1 MGFEEASY
9 IMVFMDS
16 LSAFILAHGK
26 YAHFAVF
33 GAILLAGMNIPIS
46 IDIVVIISALVAAR
60 MLPEQTIHL
69 YLSVL
74 LGCYFA
80 AWIAYG
86 IGRYLG
92 PYALRISFISKVLS
106 KSRLEKAR
114 QFYEKRGLL
123 ALILGRFIPFGV
135 RNCLFMSAGMSRMS
149 FIKFIS
155 LDALACLIWCTGFFF
170 LFYSLGSNYEALVSS
185 MKLFNLVVFAAF
197 SVTVIGIICYK
208 KRKKTDF
215 T

>member
-1 MGFEEASY
+1 
-9 IMVFMDS
+9 MDS
-16 LSAFILAHGK
+16 LTEFIVAHGQ

-33 GAILLAGMNIPIS
+33 GAILLAGMNVPIS
-46 IDIVVIISALVAAR
+46 IDVLVILSALIAAR
-60 MLPEQTIHL
+60 MLPEQTIPL

-74 LGCYFA
+74 LGCYFS

-92 PYALRISFISKVLS
+92 PLALRIPFISKILS
-106 KSRLEKAR
+106 KNRLEKAR
-114 QFYEKRGLL
+114 QFYEKRGLF

-135 RNCLFMSAGMSRMS
+135 RNCLFMSAGISRMP

-170 LFYSLGSNYEALVSS
+170 LFYSLGNNYETLINS
-185 MKLFNLVVFAAF
+185 MKLFNLLIFAAF
-197 SVTVIGIICYK
+197 SVTVIGIIWYK
-208 KRKKTDF
+208 KRKRPISHDKSI
-215 T
+215 